1 MVGFKSP
8 KALVAMEL
16 NGNQQ
21 GYEDNRFENAV
32 SQNFHCPICLNVLKE
47 PVMCRGNQHYFC
59 TSCITRHLGNS
70 STCPT
75 CMEKLTVETLTQV
88 PRIVTDYLS
97 ELNIRCDYFSRGCRE
112 LVQLGHL
119 ATHVANC
126 GFSPVKCSND
136 GCGKVLNKQDKTHH
150 EAEVCDF
157 RKLKCHDC
165 AELRREVDEMK
176 VDLTAIKVD
185 MTAMK
190 EELHVV
196 ATQPD
201 RIIKCVHQMQEEMMK
216 EIRGM
221 RGEMKDLKNGVE
233 SIKKTVQE
241 PSLPMPKRDIIIA
254 GGEILRGLLS
264 SPKKSV
270 ELFSWSN
277 KSWALLN
284 PMMKPRSEA
293 SSFFYESQMVVT
305 GGYVVGCGS
314 TDSIERMNIQDKPGH
329 WMDFPVNLLEKMF
342 GHKVVRYEDRFI
354 VIGGTAGREMSN
366 VISEIELVPPYSK
379 KMLSRMPQPRCRHG
393 VELVKDKI
401 FIVGGESTGSKTLSN
416 VLMYDVN
423 KNECKEM
430 SPLPLAVKEI
440 ITAVWKDS
448 VIVIGGKDEKGNVLN
463 SVIMYDVNTGKCKML
478 PSLKYKRTACTAV
491 VTGDVI
497 VVMGGYDGRKTLN
510 SVECF
515 DLIRQVWEELPPMIE
530 RRSHATAIL
539 KLI

>member
-1 MVGFKSP
+1 
-8 KALVAMEL
+8 MEL

-21 GYEDNRFENAV
+21 GYEDNRFENTV
-32 SQNFHCPICLNVLKE
+32 SPNFHCPICLNVLKE
-47 PVMCRGNQHYFC
+47 PVMCRRNQHYFC

-75 CMEKLTVETLTQV
+75 CMEELTVETLTQV

-112 LVQLGHL
+112 LVQLGNL

-165 AELRREVDEMK
+165 AELRREVDE
-176 VDLTAIKVD
+176 IKVD
-185 MTAMK
+185 IAAIK
-190 EELHVV
+190 EELRVA

-221 RGEMKDLKNGVE
+221 RGEIKNLKEE
-233 SIKKTVQE
+233 SVKKTVQE
-241 PSLPMPKRDIIIA
+241 PSLPRPKRDIIIA
-254 GGEILRGLLS
+254 GGELHGDFLS
-264 SPKKSV
+264 TKKSV

-284 PMMKPRSEA
+284 PMTTTRSEA
-293 SSFFYESQMVVT
+293 SSFFYESQMVVA
-305 GGYVVGCGS
+305 GGYIGVSGS
-314 TDSIERMNIQDKPGH
+314 TDSIERMNIQDNPGR
-329 WMDFPVNLLEKMF
+329 WMDFPVNLHRKTF
-342 GHKVVRYEDRFI
+342 GHKVVCYEDRLI
-354 VIGGTAGREMSN
+354 VIGGFDGRNPSD
-366 VISEIELVPPYSK
+366 VIHERELVPPYSK
-379 KMLSRMPQPRCRHG
+379 KVLSRMPQPRCNHG

-401 FIVGGESTGSKTLSN
+401 FIVGGESTGSKILSN

-440 ITAVWKDS
+440 ATAVWKDS
-448 VIVIGGKDEKGNVLN
+448 VFVIGGVDEKCNVLN

-478 PSLKYKRTACTAV
+478 PSMKYKRQACTAV

-497 VVMGGYDGRKTLN
+497 VVMGGNDGRKTLD

-530 RRSHATAIL
+530 PRCYATAVVKFIM
-539 KLI
+539 

>member
-1 MVGFKSP
+1 MQS
-8 KALVAMEL
+8 

-47 PVMCRGNQHYFC
+47 PVMCRRNQHYFC

-75 CMEKLTVETLTQV
+75 CMEELTIETLTQV
-88 PRIVTDYLS
+88 PRIVADCLS

-112 LVQLGHL
+112 LVQLGRL

-165 AELRREVDEMK
+165 AELRREFDEMK
-176 VDLTAIKVD
+176 VDIAVI
-185 MTAMK
+185 K

-221 RGEMKDLKNGVE
+221 RGEIKDLKDGVE
-233 SIKKTVQE
+233 SAKITVQE
-241 PSLPMPKRDIIIA
+241 PSLQKPKGDIVIA
-254 GGEILRGLLS
+254 GDKIGGNAQ
-264 SPKKSV
+264 KSV
-270 ELFSWSN
+270 ELFGWSN

-293 SSFFYESQMVVT
+293 SSYFYESQMVVT
-305 GGYVVGCGS
+305 GGYIGGFIGGFIGGGC

-329 WMDFPVNLLEKMF
+329 WMDFPVNLPEKMY
-342 GHKVVRYEDRFI
+342 GHKVVSYEDRLI
-354 VIGGTAGREMSN
+354 VIGGKDQRN
-366 VISEIELVPPYSK
+366 ISDAIHEIELVPPYSK
-379 KMLSRMPQPRCRHG
+379 KVLSRMPQPRCRHG
-393 VELVKDKI
+393 VELVKNKM
-401 FIVGGESTGSKTLSN
+401 FIVGGLSTGSKILSN

-430 SPLPLAVKEI
+430 SPLPLAVSQMA
-440 ITAVWKDS
+440 TAIWKDS
-448 VIVIGGKDEKGNVLN
+448 VIVIGGKDEKGKVLN
-463 SVIMYDVNTGKCKML
+463 SVIMYDVNTGKWEML
-478 PSLKYKRTACTAV
+478 PSMKYKRLACTAV

-497 VVMGGYDGRKTLN
+497 VVMGGYDSGNTLN

-530 RRSHATAIL
+530 PRAWATAVV
-539 KLI
+539 KLT